1 MNIILCFLIT
11 SQLKLYG
18 ENTIEDRM
26 LEKTVCTFH
35 VSNIVL
41 QQQYKERNF
50 KRYSELISC
59 LLVAKQN
66 NKLLMKKH

>member
-1 MNIILCFLIT
+1 M
-11 SQLKLYG
+11 LKKIVY
-18 ENTIEDRM
+18 
-26 LEKTVCTFH
+26 TFH

-66 NKLLMKKH
+66 KKLLMKNHHSHPVGYKPFLEVNKIFV

>member
-1 MNIILCFLIT
+1 M
-11 SQLKLYG
+11 LKKIVY
-18 ENTIEDRM
+18 
-26 LEKTVCTFH
+26 TFH

-66 NKLLMKKH
+66 QKLLMKNHHSHPVGSKPFLEVNEIFV